1 MPKVTIMISKVLIT
15 KIRSIKYF
23 SKSVRKCSPMPP
35 TKTSVTQYIT
45 KFLPE

>member
-15 KIRSIKYF
+15 KLGSIKHF
-23 SKSVRKCSPMPP
+23 SKSVRKCNPMLP

-45 KFLPE
+45 LFLPE